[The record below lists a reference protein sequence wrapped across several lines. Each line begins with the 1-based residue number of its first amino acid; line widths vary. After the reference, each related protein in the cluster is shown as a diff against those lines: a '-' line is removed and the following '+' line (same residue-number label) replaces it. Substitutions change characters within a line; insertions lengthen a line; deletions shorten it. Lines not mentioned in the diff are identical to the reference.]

1 MTASYKFGIGTE
13 VYVLHDNQVKKLKV
27 SYVSIGMSGV
37 MPVPVVNYKLT
48 EGHTEL
54 SNWFSEAQLFRTK
67 AALFRS
73 L

>member
-1 MTASYKFGIGTE
+1 MTASYKFGIGAE

-27 SYVSIGMSGV
+27 SYVNIGMSDV
-37 MPVPVVNYKLT
+37 KPVPNVIYKLT
-48 EGHTEL
+48 EGNTEL
-54 SNWFSEAQLFRTK
+54 SQWFNENQLFRTK

>member
-13 VYVLHDNQVKKLKV
+13 AYVLHDNQVKKLKV
-27 SYVSIGMSGV
+27 SCISIGMNDV
-37 MPVPVVNYKLT
+37 NPTPVVNYKLT
-48 EGHTEL
+48 EGFTEL
-54 SNWFSEAQLFRTK
+54 PPWFSEDHLFRTK

>member
-1 MTASYKFGIGTE
+1 MKASYRFGIGAE

-27 SYVSIGMSGV
+27 SFVSIGISDV
-37 MPVPVVNYKLT
+37 KPAPVVNYKLT
-48 EGHTEL
+48 EGYTEL
-54 SNWFSEAQLFRTK
+54 GPWFSESQLFRTK